1 MQRCLDLAIKGQGQ
15 VAPNP
20 MVGCVI
26 VHNDQII
33 GKGYHREFGKAHAE
47 VNAIQSVENPELLK
61 QSVLYVNL
69 EPCSHHGKTP
79 PCADLIVEKKIPK
92 VVIGSNDPNP
102 KVAGGGIK
110 KLRAAGV
117 EVITGVLKNE
127 SDFLNRRFITFHTQH
142 RPYIILKWAQ
152 SQDGFM
158 APDEPKQLWLT
169 NNESR
174 KLVHQWRSEEAA
186 ILVGRRTMEIDKP
199 LLTVR
204 LVEGKNPVRITLGRE
219 FILPFDKK
227 VISAGSPLWIFNEK
241 IESYGDNALQYLKL
255 DFKKNVLPQLLDEL
269 YKREIQSIIVEGG
282 PTTLQHFI
290 NADLWDEARVFTVP
304 ILLKSGKRAPVVA
317 GNVIHEEIVQG
328 DRLLV
333 IRK

>member
-117 EVITGVLKNE
+117 EVITCVLKNE